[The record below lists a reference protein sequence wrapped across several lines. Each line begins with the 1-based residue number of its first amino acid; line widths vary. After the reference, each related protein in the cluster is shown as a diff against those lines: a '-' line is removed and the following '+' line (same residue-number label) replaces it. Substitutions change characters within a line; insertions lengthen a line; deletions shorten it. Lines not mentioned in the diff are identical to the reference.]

1 MNMDVHLLSEAYKS
15 IREQNIP
22 TGGMP
27 TGGAG
32 AVALDNMAQQ
42 VPGQLAHQAGAA
54 VNTMAG
60 QMKITPVQQTAI
72 QNVLTAFGVPAG
84 SNIGKTV
91 ENLILKMVQKP
102 Q

>member
-1 MNMDVHLLSEAYKS
+1 MNADIHLLSEAYKS
-15 IREQNIP
+15 IREQN
-22 TGGMP
+22 MP

-32 AVALDNMAQQ
+32 GVALDNMTQQ

-60 QMKITPVQQTAI
+60 QMKITPDQQKAI
-72 QNVLTAFGVPAG
+72 QNLLVAFGVPTG

>member
-1 MNMDVHLLSEAYKS
+1 MNTDVHLLSEAYKS
-15 IREQNIP
+15 IREQN
-22 TGGMP
+22 MP
-27 TGGAG
+27 TGGTG
-32 AVALDNMAQQ
+32 GVALDNMAQQ

-54 VNTMAG
+54 VNTIAG

-72 QNVLTAFGVPAG
+72 QNLLTAFGVPAG

>member
-22 TGGMP
+22 AGGMP

-42 VPGQLAHQAGAA
+42 VPGQLAHQAGVA

-60 QMKITPVQQTAI
+60 QMKITSDQQKAI
-72 QNVLTAFGVPAG
+72 QNLLAAFNVPTG

-91 ENLILKMVQKP
+91 ENLILKMVQPK
-102 Q
+102 

>member
-1 MNMDVHLLSEAYKS
+1 MNTDVQMLAEAYKN
-15 IREQNIP
+15 IREQQN
-22 TGGMP
+22 MP
-27 TGGAG
+27 TAGAG

-42 VPGQLAHQAGAA
+42 VPAQLAHQAGAA
-54 VNTMAG
+54 VNTVAA

-72 QNVLTAFGVPAG
+72 QNLLTAFGVPAG

-91 ENLILKMVQKP
+91 ENLIVKMVQKP

>member
-1 MNMDVHLLSEAYKS
+1 MNTDVHLLSEAYKS
-15 IREQNIP
+15 IREQN
-22 TGGMP
+22 MP

-54 VNTMAG
+54 VNTIAG
-60 QMKITPVQQTAI
+60 QMKITPDQQKAI
-72 QNVLTAFGVPAG
+72 QNLLAAFNVPIG

>member
-1 MNMDVHLLSEAYKS
+1 MNKDVQLLSEAYKS
-15 IREQNIP
+15 IREQN
-22 TGGMP
+22 MP

-60 QMKITPVQQTAI
+60 QMKISPVQQTAI
-72 QNVLTAFGVPAG
+72 QNLLIAFGVPTG

-91 ENLILKMVQKP
+91 ENLILKMVQPK
-102 Q
+102 

>member
-1 MNMDVHLLSEAYKS
+1 MNTDVHLLSEAYKS
-15 IREQNIP
+15 IREQN
-22 TGGMP
+22 MP

-32 AVALDNMAQQ
+32 GVALDNMAQQ
-42 VPGQLAHQAGAA
+42 VPGQLASQAGMA
-54 VNTMAG
+54 VNTIAG

-72 QNVLTAFGVPAG
+72 QNLLTAFGVPTG

>member
-1 MNMDVHLLSEAYKS
+1 MNTDAHLLAEAYKS
-15 IREQNIP
+15 IREQN
-22 TGGMP
+22 MP

-32 AVALDNMAQQ
+32 GVALHNMAQQ

-54 VNTMAG
+54 VNTIAG

-72 QNVLTAFGVPAG
+72 QNLLTAFGVPTG